1 MTGSIGNTRK
11 RATEMNLR
19 ELEIG
24 ADLQEKIKT
33 ETDTVGRDRGKDRA
47 MKGNDHLIRDI
58 EDHPGKDLVVRGE
71 EGSGGLMI
79 GKEVDR
85 EIVGG
90 IGSFSVPL
98 EIRFVFVKVILV
110 VNLIYGS
117 LSILPINFFF

>member
-33 ETDTVGRDRGKDRA
+33 QIDTVGRDRGKDRG

-71 EGSGGLMI
+71 EGSGGRMI
-79 GKEVDR
+79 GKEVDH

-90 IGSFSVPL
+90 IGSFSVPIEMCL
-98 EIRFVFVKVILV
+98 VFVNIRESYFV
-110 VNLIYGS
+110 G
-117 LSILPINFFF
+117 